1 MLFELKLAACL
12 GKTLGELRAS
22 VTSAELVLWA
32 AYHQIEG
39 LPQTRLEVATALAGT
54 AAANSFGAKFQP
66 KDLIP
71 NFRPVIHDQKKGLQ
85 AFKAWAEAHKARP

>member
-1 MLFELKLAACL
+1 M
-12 GKTLGELRAS
+12 
-22 VTSAELVLWA
+22 WA

-39 LPQTRLEVATALAGT
+39 LPQTRLEVATAMAGT
-54 AAANSFGAKFQP
+54 AAANAMGAKFSP

-85 AFKAWAEAHKARP
+85 AFKAWAMAQKATP